1 MAKLARKQSAPRFPD
16 LFDWMETQW
25 ASMLPFASGHPVRIE
40 EYTKDDTHVV
50 RAELPGLDP
59 GKDIEVT
66 IDSGVLTIHAERHEE
81 HEEPHRS
88 EFRYGSLT
96 RSVTLPAGA
105 DPGNVTAAYDKGV
118 LEVRIPVSEAK
129 THSHRI
135 AIKQPE

>member
-1 MAKLARKQSAPRFPD
+1 MAKLARKQPTTRFPD
-16 LFDWMETQW
+16 LFDWVETQW
-25 ASMLPFASGHPVRIE
+25 ATMLPFASGHPARIE

-105 DPGNVTAAYDKGV
+105 DPDNVIATYDKGV
-118 LEVRIPVSEAK
+118 LEVRIPVSEAN

-135 AIKQPE
+135 AIKKPE